1 MFDRAWPQIR
11 SMIPAKRYP
20 VFLSA
25 LLVFAGRATAQRAV
39 VADPALAADIDRRT
53 AAIADKVT
61 GWRHDIHQHPE
72 LGYAEKRTAALVA
85 AHLKSL
91 GVEVQENVGGIPGV
105 VGVLK
110 GGKPGPTVAL
120 RAEMDA
126 LPVTEM
132 VDVPFKSTV
141 RTTYNG
147 QETGVMHACGHDMH
161 VAILMGTAEVL
172 AGLRERIPGTVKFLF
187 QPAEEVPPRGGAGP
201 MVEAGVMK
209 GVDGVFGLHVGP
221 GPLGA
226 ITYHE
231 GPFTA
236 SADGWK
242 IVVHGKQGHGAMPS
256 VAVDPIVTSAEIV
269 TALQTIVSRDLD
281 LSVAPAVVTV
291 GAIHGGLRENIIP
304 DSVWMIG
311 TIRAFDA
318 SARTKIHERMKR
330 IATNI
335 ATAHGATA
343 DVTIDIGYPTT
354 VNDPKM
360 VAKFAPTLKRVAGEA
375 GAREGGVTMAGE
387 DFSRFAAVAPGF
399 FFSLSVTPPA
409 LDPKTA
415 ASNHSPLFQ
424 GDDHAL
430 PVGVRAM
437 TNMALDFLRSGG
449 VAK

>member
-1 MFDRAWPQIR
+1 MFER
-11 SMIPAKRYP
+11 AKRFAI
-20 VFLSA
+20 VLSA
-25 LLVFAGRATAQRAV
+25 LLIFAGNRATAQKVV
-39 VADPALAADIDRRT
+39 VADPALAAEIDRRT

-72 LGYAEKRTAALVA
+72 LGYAEKRTSALVA
-85 AHLKSL
+85 AHLRSL
-91 GVEVQENVGGIPGV
+91 GIEVQENVGGIPGV

-132 VDVPFKSTV
+132 VDVPFKSMV

-172 AGLRERIPGTVKFLF
+172 AGLREQIPGTVKFLF

-201 MVEAGVMK
+201 MIDAGAMK

-221 GPLGA
+221 GQLGA
-226 ITYHE
+226 IGYHA
-231 GPFTA
+231 GAMSA

-242 IVVHGKQGHGAMPS
+242 IIVHGKQGHGAFPS
-256 VAVDPIVTSAEIV
+256 TTVDPIVTGAEIV

-291 GAIHGGLRENIIP
+291 GAFHGGLRENIIP

-318 SARTKIHERMKR
+318 EARKTIHERMKR

-335 ATAHGATA
+335 ASAHGATV
-343 DVTIDIGYPTT
+343 DVTIDIGYPSTI
-354 VNDPKM
+354 NDAGM

-375 GAREGGVTMAGE
+375 GARETGVTMAGE

-399 FFSLSVTPPA
+399 FFSLSVTPPG
-409 LDPKTA
+409 LDLKTV

-424 GDDHAL
+424 GDDRAL

-437 TNMALDFLRSGG
+437 SNMALDFLRSGG

>member
-1 MFDRAWPQIR
+1 MFDRA
-11 SMIPAKRYP
+11 KRFSI
-20 VFLSA
+20 VLSA
-25 LLVFAGRATAQRAV
+25 LLVFVGRATAQHVV
-39 VADPALAADIDRRT
+39 VADPALAAEIDKRT

-72 LGYAEKRTAALVA
+72 LGYAEKRTSALVA
-85 AHLKSL
+85 AHLRSL
-91 GVEVQENVGGIPGV
+91 GIEVQENVGGIPGV

-172 AGLRERIPGTVKFLF
+172 AGLREQIPGTVKFLF

-201 MVEAGVMK
+201 MIDAGAMK

-226 ITYHE
+226 IGYHA
-231 GPFTA
+231 GAMSA

-242 IVVHGKQGHGAMPS
+242 IIVHGKQGHGAFPS
-256 VAVDPIVTSAEIV
+256 TTVDPIVTGAEIV

-291 GAIHGGLRENIIP
+291 GAFHGGLRENIIP

-318 SARTKIHERMKR
+318 DARKTIHERMKR

-335 ATAHGATA
+335 ASAHGATV
-343 DVTIDIGYPTT
+343 DVTIDIGYPSTI
-354 VNDPKM
+354 NDAGM

-375 GAREGGVTMAGE
+375 GARETGVTMAGE

-399 FFSLSVTPPA
+399 FFSLSVV
-409 LDPKTA
+409 A
-415 ASNHSPLFQ
+415 A
-424 GDDHAL
+424 
-430 PVGVRAM
+430 
-437 TNMALDFLRSGG
+437 
-449 VAK
+449 